1 MLTARRMLEEVE
13 VYESGFCF
21 GLTIVWQSLTISR
34 KWSRTPCVFERRG
47 GESGALLT
55 SISEVDVLDAQF
67 AKLQLRR

>member
-1 MLTARRMLEEVE
+1 MLEEVE

-34 KWSRTPCVFERRG
+34 KWSRTLCVFERRG